1 MPSMPSI
8 LIVEDEYG
16 LAELL
21 RDVLTELGYEVSLA
35 INGRLALEVLNERDI
50 HLVLTDTMM
59 PVMDGPELARAMRAD
74 EKYRRIPIVM
84 MTSLRAAVPATPG
97 LYEAVLGK
105 PFTPEALLRVL
116 DTVTGR
122 ERQE

>member
-1 MPSMPSI
+1 MRSMPSI

-21 RDVLTELGYEVSLA
+21 RDVLTEIGYDVSLA
-35 INGRLALEVLNERDI
+35 INGRLALEVLDERDV

-59 PVMDGPELARAMRAD
+59 PVMDGPELARAMRAH
-74 EKYRRIPIVM
+74 EKHRRIPIVM
-84 MTSLRAAVPATPG
+84 MTSLRTAVPATPG

-105 PFTPEALLRVL
+105 PFTPDALLRVL
-116 DTVTGR
+116 DSVIGR
-122 ERQE
+122 DRQE

>member
-1 MPSMPSI
+1 MASTPSI

-21 RDVLTELGYEVSLA
+21 RDMLTERGYEVSLA
-35 INGRLALEVLNERDI
+35 INGRLALDVLREREI
-50 HLVLTDTMM
+50 HLVLTDAMM

-74 EKYRRIPIVM
+74 ERHRRIPIVM
-84 MTSLRAAVPATPG
+84 MTSLRAAVPPTPG

-105 PFTPEALLRVL
+105 PFTPAALMKVL
-116 DTVTGR
+116 DGLIGR
-122 ERQE
+122 ASAP

>member
-1 MPSMPSI
+1 MGSTPSI

-21 RDVLTELGYEVSLA
+21 RDMLTELGYEVSLA
-35 INGRLALEVLNERDI
+35 INGRLALDVLREREI
-50 HLVLTDTMM
+50 HLVLTDAMM

-74 EKYRRIPIVM
+74 ERHRRIPIVM
-84 MTSLRAAVPATPG
+84 MTSLRAAVPQTPG

-105 PFTPEALLRVL
+105 PFTPAALMKVL
-116 DTVTGR
+116 GELIGR
-122 ERQE
+122 SSAP

>member
-1 MPSMPSI
+1 MPSARSI

-21 RDVLTELGYEVSLA
+21 RDMLTELGYDVSLA
-35 INGRLALEVLNERDI
+35 INGRLALDILRERDI
-50 HLVLTDTMM
+50 HLVLTDAMM

-74 EKYRRIPIVM
+74 ERHRRIPIVM
-84 MTSLRAAVPATPG
+84 MTSLRAAVPPTPG

-105 PFTPEALLRVL
+105 PFTPDALMKIL
-116 DTVTGR
+116 DSFI
-122 ERQE
+122 ERTPAP